1 MNFNIHYIATASGKY
16 SKKTCEIIRYSYHFY
31 SLIWHQ
37 MNTTNTPNL
46 LAQELSAEELE
57 LQNAE
62 ATRNYKN
69 KKEELNIKDRLDV
82 WNTHLY
88 GKQVGDTLNA
98 TNSIASNARVA
109 KAQTQGD
116 LLLALLLKKPSN
128 EEEDYAQAA

>member
-1 MNFNIHYIATASGKY
+1 M
-16 SKKTCEIIRYSYHFY
+16 
-31 SLIWHQ
+31 
-37 MNTTNTPNL
+37 
-46 LAQELSAEELE
+46 AQELSAEELE

-69 KKEELNIKDRLDV
+69 KKEELNIKDRLDL

>member
-1 MNFNIHYIATASGKY
+1 
-16 SKKTCEIIRYSYHFY
+16 
-31 SLIWHQ
+31 

>member
-16 SKKTCEIIRYSYHFY
+16 SKKTCEITRYSYHFY

-46 LAQELSAEELE
+46 LAQELSEEE
-57 LQNAE
+57 INLQNAE
-62 ATRNYKN
+62 AARNYKN
-69 KKEELNIKDRLDV
+69 KKEELNTKDRLDL

-88 GKQVGDTLNA
+88 GKQVGDTLNV
-98 TNSIASNARVA
+98 TNGIASSARVA
-109 KAQTQGD
+109 KAKTQGD
-116 LLLALLLKKPSN
+116 LLLALLLKKPLN

>member
-1 MNFNIHYIATASGKY
+1 
-16 SKKTCEIIRYSYHFY
+16 
-31 SLIWHQ
+31 

-69 KKEELNIKDRLDV
+69 KKEELNIKDRFDV
-82 WNTHLY
+82 WDTHLY
-88 GKQVGDTLNA
+88 GEQVSATLNA
-98 TNSIASNARVA
+98 TNSTDSSARA
-109 KAQTQGD
+109 IKAQIKWD
-116 LLLALLLKKPSN
+116 LLAILLKKPSN

>member
-16 SKKTCEIIRYSYHFY
+16 SKKTCEITRYSYHFY

>member
-16 SKKTCEIIRYSYHFY
+16 SKKTCEITRYSYHFY

-46 LAQELSAEELE
+46 LAQELSEEE
-57 LQNAE
+57 INLQNAE

-69 KKEELNIKDRLDV
+69 KKEELNTKDRLDL

-88 GKQVGDTLNA
+88 GKQVGDTLNV
-98 TNSIASNARVA
+98 TNGIASSARVA
-109 KAQTQGD
+109 KAKTQGD
-116 LLLALLLKKPSN
+116 LLLALLLKKPLN

>member
-1 MNFNIHYIATASGKY
+1 MNFNIRYIATASGKY
-16 SKKTCEIIRYSYHFY
+16 SKKTCEITRYSYHFY

-69 KKEELNIKDRLDV
+69 KKEELNIKDRLDL

-88 GKQVGDTLNA
+88 GKQVGDTLKA
-98 TNSIASNARVA
+98 TNSIALNAGVT
-109 KAQTQGD
+109 KAETKKY
-116 LLLALLLKKPSN
+116 LLALLLKKPH
-128 EEEDYAQAA
+128 EEENYAQAA

>member
-16 SKKTCEIIRYSYHFY
+16 SKKTCEITRYSYHFY

-46 LAQELSAEELE
+46 LAQELSEEE
-57 LQNAE
+57 INLQNAE
-62 ATRNYKN
+62 AARNYKN
-69 KKEELNIKDRLDV
+69 KKEELNTKDRLDL

-88 GKQVGDTLNA
+88 GKQVGDTLNV
-98 TNSIASNARVA
+98 TNGIASSARVA
-109 KAQTQGD
+109 KAKTQGD

>member
-1 MNFNIHYIATASGKY
+1 MNFNIRYIATASGKY
-16 SKKTCEIIRYSYHFY
+16 SKKTCEITRYSYHFY

-69 KKEELNIKDRLDV
+69 KKEELNIKDRLDL

-88 GKQVGDTLNA
+88 GKQGGDTLNG

>member
-1 MNFNIHYIATASGKY
+1 
-16 SKKTCEIIRYSYHFY
+16 
-31 SLIWHQ
+31 

-69 KKEELNIKDRLDV
+69 KKEELNIKDRLDL

>member
-16 SKKTCEIIRYSYHFY
+16 SKKTCEITRYSYHFY

-69 KKEELNIKDRLDV
+69 KKEELNIKDRFDV
-82 WNTHLY
+82 WDIHLY
-88 GKQVGDTLNA
+88 GEQVSATLNA
-98 TNSIASNARVA
+98 TNSIASNARVT
-109 KAQTQGD
+109 KAQTQRD
-116 LLLALLLKKPSN
+116 LLALLSKKPLDT
-128 EEEDYAQAA
+128 EENYAQAA

>member
-1 MNFNIHYIATASGKY
+1 
-16 SKKTCEIIRYSYHFY
+16 
-31 SLIWHQ
+31 

-69 KKEELNIKDRLDV
+69 KKEELNIKDRFDV
-82 WNTHLY
+82 WDTHLY
-88 GKQVGDTLNA
+88 GEQVSATLNA
-98 TNSIASNARVA
+98 TNSIASSARVA
-109 KAQTQGD
+109 KVKTQGD
-116 LLLALLLKKPSN
+116 LLLALLLKKPLN

>member
-1 MNFNIHYIATASGKY
+1 MNFNIRYIATASGKY
-16 SKKTCEIIRYSYHFY
+16 SKKTCEITRYSYHFY

-69 KKEELNIKDRLDV
+69 KKEELNIKDRLDL

-88 GKQVGDTLNA
+88 GKQVGDTLYA

>member
-1 MNFNIHYIATASGKY
+1 
-16 SKKTCEIIRYSYHFY
+16 
-31 SLIWHQ
+31 

-69 KKEELNIKDRLDV
+69 KKEELNIKDRLDL

-88 GKQVGDTLNA
+88 GEQVSATLNA

>member
-1 MNFNIHYIATASGKY
+1 MNFNIRYIATASGKY
-16 SKKTCEIIRYSYHFY
+16 SKKTCEITRYSYHFY

-37 MNTTNTPNL
+37 MNTTNTPNI

-69 KKEELNIKDRLDV
+69 KKEELNIKDRLDL

-116 LLLALLLKKPSN
+116 LLLALLLKKPSI

>member
-1 MNFNIHYIATASGKY
+1 MNFNIRYIATASGKY
-16 SKKTCEIIRYSYHFY
+16 SKKTCEITRYSYHFY

-69 KKEELNIKDRLDV
+69 KKEELNIKDRLDL

-88 GKQVGDTLNA
+88 GKQGGDTLNG

-109 KAQTQGD
+109 KAHTQGD